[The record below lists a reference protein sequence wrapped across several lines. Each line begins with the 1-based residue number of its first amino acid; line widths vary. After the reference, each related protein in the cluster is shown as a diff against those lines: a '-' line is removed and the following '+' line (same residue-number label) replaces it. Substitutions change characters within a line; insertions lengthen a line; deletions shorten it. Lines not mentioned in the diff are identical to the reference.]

1 MTLLVSCFVLCAV
14 IIITTFFCFR
24 EKWRIEFVKNV
35 FLLLCV
41 NNIFIREIS
50 MPSALFEL
58 NETHSVI
65 VYYTCEVYVKKIK
78 QLYSIVRR
86 FLTCDNCVR
95 DKFHEILSF
104 YLAGVLGAILRCWK
118 TISFNKNE
126 LKTKFTQVKL
136 LI

>member
-1 MTLLVSCFVLCAV
+1 
-14 IIITTFFCFR
+14 
-24 EKWRIEFVKNV
+24 
-35 FLLLCV
+35 
-41 NNIFIREIS
+41 
-50 MPSALFEL
+50 MPSALFEF

-65 VYYTCEVYVKKIK
+65 IYYTCEVYVKKIK

>member
-1 MTLLVSCFVLCAV
+1 
-14 IIITTFFCFR
+14 
-24 EKWRIEFVKNV
+24 
-35 FLLLCV
+35 
-41 NNIFIREIS
+41 
-50 MPSALFEL
+50 MPSALFKF
-58 NETHSVI
+58 NETHSV
-65 VYYTCEVYVKKIK
+65 YSTCEEYVKKNK

-104 YLAGVLGAILRCWK
+104 YLAGVLGAIFRCWK

-126 LKTKFTQVKL
+126 LKPKFTQVKL